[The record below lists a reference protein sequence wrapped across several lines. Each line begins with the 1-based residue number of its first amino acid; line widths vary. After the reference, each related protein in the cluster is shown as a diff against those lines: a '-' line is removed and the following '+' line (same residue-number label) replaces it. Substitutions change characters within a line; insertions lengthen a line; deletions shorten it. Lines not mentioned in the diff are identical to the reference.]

1 MAQKNEM
8 NETAICYLSYIA
20 VREQPTHKAQMVTQ
34 LIFGEDY
41 VVIETQNDWCLIQC
55 RHDNYQGWIPEGQVF
70 YLPDD
75 LNAQYLERYSTIT
88 PSYFHIHAPHTGNI
102 IRLSPGSKLPF
113 YMPDKQLF
121 NYQTNWIEILDNKL
135 IHQNANTQTI
145 YGTKQS
151 MLAAMS
157 QFYGTP
163 YLWGGRTIW
172 GIDCSGLT
180 QIAFRLLGIHL
191 PRDAYQQAESDLG
204 KTINTLSKTQAC
216 DLAFF
221 SSTAN
226 QERITHVGILLS
238 PQKILHASN
247 YVQTDMLDKTGIYK
261 LTNTTQKHY
270 THYLKCIKRFL

>member
-1 MAQKNEM
+1 M
-8 NETAICYLSYIA
+8 NKIAICYLSYIA
-20 VREQPTHKAQMVTQ
+20 VREQPSHKAQMVTQ

-41 VVIETQNDWCLIQC
+41 LIIETQNDWCLIQC

-70 YLPDD
+70 YLPDN
-75 LNAQYLERYSTIT
+75 LNAQYLEQYNTVT
-88 PSYFHIHAPHTGNI
+88 AYYFHIHAPDTGNI

-121 NYQTNWIEILDNKL
+121 NYQTNWIKIVENTL
-135 IHQNANTQTI
+135 IHQHTNTPTV
-145 YGTKQS
+145 YGTKES
-151 MLAAMS
+151 MLTAMS
-157 QFYGTP
+157 EFYGTP

-172 GIDCSGLT
+172 GIDCSGLV
-180 QIAFRLLGIHL
+180 QISFRLLGIQL
-191 PRDAYQQAESDLG
+191 PRDAYQQAESNLG
-204 KTINTLSKTQAC
+204 KTIKTLNKAQSC
-216 DLAFF
+216 DVAFF

-247 YVQTDMLDKTGIYK
+247 YVQTDMLDDTGIYK
-261 LTNTTQKHY
+261 SINTTDKHY